1 MRETSTVSDYERAT
15 AQRKSRRSCLPLFL
29 ALAVVIVVVA
39 VGLTFGRGVLR
50 SLLHPAPDYPGPG
63 SGSAI
68 VRVHQGDTS
77 AAIGQSLVK
86 AHVVKSTAAFTKAAV
101 ANPKARDIQVGYYKL
116 RRHMKASAA
125 LAMMINPKSMVHDL
139 VVVPEGSRLS
149 SIVDTIA
156 AKTSISKASVEKVL
170 ANPGQL
176 GLPSYAHGNP
186 EGYLFPATYDVAPH
200 ETALQLVRQMV
211 AKGKQEFASVGLV
224 KGAKAI
230 GYSPG
235 QVVTMAS
242 ILEYEA
248 NRPQDYPKVARV
260 FYNRLAKH
268 MALDS
273 DATVAY
279 AAGVSGDVWTSN
291 KQRAS
296 SSPYNTY
303 KHAGLPPGPIGSPGL
318 QTLRA
323 AMHPAKGS
331 WLYFLPDFEHHTTL
345 YYTSD
350 NAQRRRDLARIQ
362 AFCQR
367 SSAC

>member
-1 MRETSTVSDYERAT
+1 METSTVSDFDRAAAEREDRT
-15 AQRKSRRSCLPLFL
+15 SCLPLFL
-29 ALAVVIVVVA
+29 ALLVVVVVVA
-39 VGLTFGRGVLR
+39 IGATVGRGFLR
-50 SLLHPAPDYPGPG
+50 GFFDSAPDYAGPG
-63 SGSAI
+63 SGSA
-68 VRVHQGDTS
+68 VVQVHQGDTS
-77 AAIGQSLVK
+77 ANIAQSLVK
-86 AHVVKSTAAFTKAAV
+86 AHVVKSAAAFTKAAT
-101 ANPKARDIQVGYYKL
+101 ANKHSREIQVGYYKL

-125 LAMMINPKSMVHDL
+125 LAMMIDPKNMVHDL

-149 SIVDTIA
+149 SIVQTIVS
-156 AKTSISKASVEKVL
+156 KTSISKAAVDKAL
-170 ANPGQL
+170 ANPGRL

-211 AKGKQEFASVGLV
+211 AKGKQEYAQIGLAQ
-224 KGAKAI
+224 GAKAL

-242 ILEYEA
+242 ILEFEA
-248 NRPQDYPKVARV
+248 NRAQDYPKVARV

-268 MALDS
+268 MPLDS

-279 AAGVSGDVWTSN
+279 AAGVSGNVWTTN

-303 KHAGLPPGPIGSPGL
+303 KHAGLPPGPIGSPGAEA
-318 QTLRA
+318 LRA
-323 AMHPAKGS
+323 AMHPAKGP

-345 YYTSD
+345 YYTS
-350 NAQRRRDLARIQ
+350 NSAQRRRDLARIQ